1 MKKILFFFAFFFFQ
15 FGFSQQTDFLKIKKF
30 EVAVFSDTLS
40 ENSGLTFF
48 KENLLTINDSGN
60 SSEVFTINKRNGT
73 IINRIA
79 TNLKN
84 TDWEAITSDS
94 IHIYIGDFGNN
105 LGNRKDL
112 KVFQIPIDSV
122 TNAKEIPY
130 YYPEQ
135 KEFVPKNLKNN
146 FDAEAMIYLN
156 GKIHIFTKEWA
167 SKATSHYTIDPQIS
181 EIQAAEKL
189 ETFPTDFVVTDA
201 SYFNKKL
208 YLVGYTKNT
217 EVFLSVFN
225 ETKEGFFF
233 ETKPRKFYL
242 GSALSVGQ
250 IEGIAVNQT
259 GIYISGEKFVTPIGN
274 SKPRLYFIPH
284 EKIK

>member
-60 SSEVFTINKRNGT
+60 SSEVFTINKKNGT

-112 KVFQIPIDSV
+112 KVFQIPSDSI

-156 GKIHIFTKEWA
+156 GKIHIFTKEWS

-233 ETKPRKFYL
+233 ETKPQKFYL

>member
-1 MKKILFFFAFFFFQ
+1 MKKILFFFAFLFFQ
-15 FGFSQQTDFLKIKKF
+15 FGFSQQTNFLKIKKF

-40 ENSGLTFF
+40 ENSGLHFF

-60 SSEVFTINKRNGT
+60 SSEIFTINKENGT
-73 IINRIA
+73 IINRIS

-105 LGNRKDL
+105 LGNRKNL
-112 KVFQIPIDSV
+112 KVFQIPFDSI

-135 KEFVPKNLKNN
+135 KEFVSKNLKNN

-156 GKIHIFTKEWA
+156 GKIHIFTKEWS

-189 ETFPTDFVVTDA
+189 ETFSTDFVVTDA
-201 SYFNKKL
+201 SYFKRKL

-225 ETKEGFFF
+225 ETKKGFFF
-233 ETKPRKFYL
+233 ERKPQKFYL
-242 GSALSVGQ
+242 GSTLSIGQ

>member
-60 SSEVFTINKRNGT
+60 SSEVFTINKKNGT

-112 KVFQIPIDSV
+112 KVFQIPSDSI

-156 GKIHIFTKEWA
+156 DKIHIFTKEWA

>member
-60 SSEVFTINKRNGT
+60 SSEVFTINKKNGT

-112 KVFQIPIDSV
+112 KVFQIPSDSI

-156 GKIHIFTKEWA
+156 GKIHIFTKEWS

-259 GIYISGEKFVTPIGN
+259 GIYISGEKFVTPVGN

>member
-60 SSEVFTINKRNGT
+60 SSEVFTINKKNGT

-112 KVFQIPIDSV
+112 KVFQIPSDSI

-156 GKIHIFTKEWA
+156 GKIHIFTKEWS

>member
-60 SSEVFTINKRNGT
+60 SSEVFTINKKNGT

-112 KVFQIPIDSV
+112 KVFQIPSDSI

-135 KEFVPKNLKNN
+135 KEFLPKNLKNN

-225 ETKEGFFF
+225 ETKKGFFF
-233 ETKPRKFYL
+233 ETKPQKFYL

-259 GIYISGEKFVTPIGN
+259 GIYISGEKFVTPVGN

>member
-60 SSEVFTINKRNGT
+60 SSEVFTINKKNGT

-112 KVFQIPIDSV
+112 KVFQIPSDSI

-225 ETKEGFFF
+225 ETKKGFFF
-233 ETKPRKFYL
+233 ETKPQKFHL

-259 GIYISGEKFVTPIGN
+259 GIYISGEKFVTPVGN

>member
-30 EVAVFSDTLS
+30 QVAVFSNTLS

-60 SSEVFTINKRNGT
+60 SSEIFTINKENGT
-73 IINRIA
+73 IINRIS
-79 TNLKN
+79 TILKN

-112 KVFQIPIDSV
+112 KVFQIPSDSI

-189 ETFPTDFVVTDA
+189 EMFSTDFVVTDA

-225 ETKEGFFF
+225 ETKKGFFF

-274 SKPRLYFIPH
+274 SKPRLYFIPY

>member
-60 SSEVFTINKRNGT
+60 SSEVFTINKKNGT

-112 KVFQIPIDSV
+112 KVFQIPSDSI

-189 ETFPTDFVVTDA
+189 ETFRTDFVVTDA

-225 ETKEGFFF
+225 ETKKGFFF

-259 GIYISGEKFVTPIGN
+259 GIYISGEKFVTPVGN

>member
-60 SSEVFTINKRNGT
+60 SSEVFTINKKNGT

-112 KVFQIPIDSV
+112 KVFQIPSDSI

-259 GIYISGEKFVTPIGN
+259 GIYISGEKFVTPVGN

>member
-60 SSEVFTINKRNGT
+60 SSEVFTINKKNGT

-112 KVFQIPIDSV
+112 KVFQIPSDSI

-225 ETKEGFFF
+225 ETKKGFFF

-259 GIYISGEKFVTPIGN
+259 GIYISGEKFVTPVGN